1 MHRKNIKVYTV
12 VLTGGLLVGSFVG
25 ELLGRYLPGGVARD
39 FFTTSI
45 AGAFGPISLDLV
57 AIALTLGPLNLYV
70 NIMSLVGIAGAAY
83 LYRSF
88 F

>member
-1 MHRKNIKVYTV
+1 MHRKNLRVYTV
-12 VLTGGLLVGSFVG
+12 VLTGGLLVGSFLG
-25 ELLGRYLPGGVARD
+25 EMLGRYLPAGVARD

-45 AGAFGPISLDLV
+45 AGAFGPVSLDLV
-57 AIALTLGPLNLYV
+57 AVALTLGPLTLYV
-70 NIMSLVGIAGAAY
+70 NVMSLVGIAGAAY

>member
-1 MHRKNIKVYTV
+1 
-12 VLTGGLLVGSFVG
+12 
-25 ELLGRYLPGGVARD
+25 
-39 FFTTSI
+39 SI

-70 NIMSLVGIAGAAY
+70 NIMSLVGIVGAAY

>member
-1 MHRKNIKVYTV
+1 MHRRNFKIYSV
-12 VLTGGLLVGSFVG
+12 VLTLGLLVGSFVG
-25 ELLGRYLPGGVARD
+25 ELLGRFLPAGVARD

-57 AIALTLGPLNLYV
+57 AVALTLGPLTLYV